1 MDGWE
6 TARRVR
12 AQLSADNLPIFILVS
27 AHDMSTVRRKLA
39 HTQTPFD
46 GYISKPVTVA
56 TLLRAAASV
65 SRVRRGEAP
74 DQPRGFMFAAPPPR
88 LAGRRILLA
97 EDFPL
102 NQTLMLALLEAE
114 GALVTVADNGAQAV
128 ALARQAPG
136 DAGFDVVLMD
146 VQMPV
151 MDGFD
156 AARALRANEATRT
169 LPILAITAN
178 ALPADRDKC
187 LAAGM
192 NDYIAKPIVLDELV
206 AKIGALVEPAVPA

>member
-1 MDGWE
+1 
-6 TARRVR
+6 
-12 AQLSADNLPIFILVS
+12 
-27 AHDMSTVRRKLA
+27 
-39 HTQTPFD
+39 
-46 GYISKPVTVA
+46 
-56 TLLRAAASV
+56 
-65 SRVRRGEAP
+65 
-74 DQPRGFMFAAPPPR
+74 MFAAPPPR

-128 ALARQAPG
+128 ALARQASG

-156 AARALRANEATRT
+156 AARALRAIEATRT